1 MSITLTQ
8 LRSFLAVM
16 RTGSVTGAADEL
28 VVTQPSVSAAVTAL
42 SREVGTALLERE
54 GRGVRPTAA
63 GAAFAPFATDVIG
76 LLERGTSTALE
87 AAALSA
93 RELNIAAV
101 TTAAESF
108 VPALIRSFSE
118 AHAGVG
124 LTLSV
129 GNREGVFAM
138 VADHTADVAFV
149 GRPPRDERIE
159 SWPVRINELVLIG
172 APDDPFVGAGPMP
185 PADLDGRAWLLREPG
200 SGTRTANEEFLADA
214 RSGRADA
221 DAGLQRRDQAGRA
234 RRPGHLVRLPRRGR
248 GRARGRPRRGDRRG
262 GRPGAAP
269 LAHAPPR
276 RRARAPAGGRV
287 RRLASRGPERRVAA
301 DAHAAFAE
309 AAAQDGIVL
318 APQAYDWLCEQ
329 GHVGLERVAKVGAVA
344 IVKPVIAALATLT
357 RIYTA
362 LAATSPC

>member
-87 AAALSA
+87 AATLSA

-172 APDDPFVGAGPMP
+172 APDDPFVGAGPIP

-200 SGTRTANEEFLADA
+200 SGTRTANEEFLADHGLDA
-214 RSGRADA
+214 RTLTLGSNGAIKQAAR
-221 DAGLQRRDQAGRA
+221 AGLGISFVSRDAVAAELEAGLVGAIDVAGGPEPHHWHMLRLAVGPA
-234 RRPGHLVRLPRRGR
+234 RPLV
-248 GRARGRPRRGDRRG
+248 DEFVDFV
-262 GRPGAAP
+262 
-269 LAHAPPR
+269 
-276 RRARAPAGGRV
+276 ARA
-287 RRLASRGPERRVAA
+287 
-301 DAHAAFAE
+301 
-309 AAAQDGIVL
+309 
-318 APQAYDWLCEQ
+318 
-329 GHVGLERVAKVGAVA
+329 
-344 IVKPVIAALATLT
+344 
-357 RIYTA
+357 
-362 LAATSPC
+362 